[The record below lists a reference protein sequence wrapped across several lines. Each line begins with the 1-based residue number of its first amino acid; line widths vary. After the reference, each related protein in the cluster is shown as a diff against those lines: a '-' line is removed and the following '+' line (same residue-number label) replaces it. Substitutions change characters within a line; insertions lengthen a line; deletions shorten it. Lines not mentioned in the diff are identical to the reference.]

1 MQSQIHQTVMSAD
14 SRYSKTTN
22 NMIYGVILKTIFYAL
37 PYYNLLEYF
46 WLNKL
51 ILKMD
56 VPQLINTQIFTE

>member
-37 PYYNLLEYF
+37 PYYKLLEYF

-51 ILKMD
+51 ILKID
-56 VPQLINTQIFTE
+56 SYSAIIR